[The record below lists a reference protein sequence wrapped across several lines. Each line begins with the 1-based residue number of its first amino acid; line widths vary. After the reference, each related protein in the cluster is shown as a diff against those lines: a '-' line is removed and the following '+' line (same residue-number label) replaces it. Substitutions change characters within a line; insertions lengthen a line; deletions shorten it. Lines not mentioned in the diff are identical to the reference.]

1 MNTELS
7 TLFTLFRFSCG
18 IELDDKFVVT
28 WGYEP
33 DDKIN
38 ISRTVAVFTETGNV
52 TYLPKM
58 MKERY
63 YHACAKFVNNKGN
76 TVSLVRD
83 AMTWSSYLFY

>member
-7 TLFTLFRFSCG
+7 TLFTLFRWSCG

-28 WGYEP
+28 GGHL
-33 DDKIN
+33 
-38 ISRTVAVFTETGNV
+38 SLRTVAVFTETGNV

-58 MKERY
+58 MKDRY

-83 AMTWSSYLFY
+83 AMTWSS